1 MSESLVT
8 EKQLTKAE
16 ISPVNLNTES
26 TNALPVREYLDKS
39 IVVGKQFSD
48 TIALIPQYWQAFWQ
62 AYQRPVTLLGWTIAG
77 IILLKVALAVL
88 GAVND
93 FPLLAP
99 TFELVGLGYGG
110 WFIYRYIIGF
120 ASRQELSTRI
130 DNLKSYLFGQ

>member
-8 EKQLTKAE
+8 EKQLKKAE
-16 ISPVNLNTES
+16 ISPVKLNTD
-26 TNALPVREYLDKS
+26 TGTLAAREYLDKS
-39 IVVGKQFSD
+39 IVVGKQLSD
-48 TIALIPQYWQAFWQ
+48 AIALIPQYWTDFWQ
-62 AYQRPVTLLGWTIAG
+62 AYQRPVTLLGWIIAG
-77 IILLKVALAVL
+77 IVTLKVALAVL
-88 GAVND
+88 GALND

-130 DNLKSYLFGQ
+130 NNLKSYLFGQ

>member
-16 ISPVNLNTES
+16 ISPVKLNSES
-26 TNALPVREYLDKS
+26 TGTLAVREYFDKS
-39 IVVGKQFSD
+39 IVVGKQLSD
-48 TIALIPQYWQAFWQ
+48 AIALIPQYWSDFWQ
-62 AYQRPVTLLGWTIAG
+62 AYQRPLTLLGWTIAG
-77 IILLKVALAVL
+77 IIVLKVALAVL

-99 TFELVGLGYGG
+99 TFKLVGLGYGG
-110 WFIYRYIIGF
+110 WFIYRYLIGF

-130 DNLKSYLFGQ
+130 NNLKTYLFGQ

>member
-8 EKQLTKAE
+8 EKQLAKAE
-16 ISPVNLNTES
+16 ISPVKLNSES
-26 TNALPVREYLDKS
+26 TGTLAVREYFDKS
-39 IVVGKQFSD
+39 IVVGKQVSD
-48 TIALIPQYWQAFWQ
+48 AIALIPLYWSDFWQ
-62 AYQRPVTLLGWTIAG
+62 AYQRPVTLLGWIVAG
-77 IILLKVALAVL
+77 IIVLKVALAVL

-130 DNLKSYLFGQ
+130 NNLKTYLFGQ